1 MERKPG
7 KEKGWRDMRNITIT
21 NGATTLKAILNDTV
35 AAKDFAN
42 RLPCTMIGYDSGMDY
57 CCSAVSGLYDP
68 METQTGWKNGDIS
81 LGGGWF
87 ALLYGGQEQ
96 SSAYRDMMI
105 IGRIADEDLPM
116 VERLP
121 ERVSLKI
128 SLAE

>member
-1 MERKPG
+1 
-7 KEKGWRDMRNITIT
+7 MRNITIT